1 LEKLRVHKRVLKRF
15 VILTA
20 VAAMLVTTFCSA
32 NLMSS
37 IYLSDYVASCTPIAG
52 GKIVVSVEVDALS
65 YMSKIGAST
74 IYIYKS
80 SDAESWN
87 VVKTYK
93 YTDYPQMM
101 SSGLHYNAAPITFY
115 GTPGYYYCAGVVCYA
130 GNSSGSDQRLYTT
143 SGVRA
148 IT

>member
-1 LEKLRVHKRVLKRF
+1 MKNTIKRF
-15 VILTA
+15 VILF
-20 VAAMLVTTFCSA
+20 AAIAMTVTTYCSA

-37 IYLSDYVASCTPIAG
+37 IYLESYMASCSPISG
-52 GKIVVSVEVDALS
+52 GKIIVTVEVNALG

-80 SDAESWN
+80 SDQTNWN
-87 VVKTYK
+87 VVKTYQ

-101 SSGLHYNAAPITFY
+101 GTGMHYADDPITFH
-115 GTPGYYYCAGVVCYA
+115 GTPGYYYCASVICYA
-130 GNSSGSDQRLYTT
+130 GNSSGHDERLYTT

>member
-1 LEKLRVHKRVLKRF
+1 MRKVAKHALVLM
-15 VILTA
+15 A
-20 VAAMLVTTFCSA
+20 AAAMAVTTVCSA

-37 IYLSDYVASCTPIAG
+37 IYLSSYMAACTPISG
-52 GKIVVSVEVDALS
+52 GKIVVTVEVDALG

-80 SDAESWN
+80 SDQESWN
-87 VVKTYK
+87 VVKTYQ

-101 SSGLHYNAAPITFY
+101 GSGVFYNADPITFH
-115 GTPGYYYCAGVVCYA
+115 GTPGYYYCAGVVVYA
-130 GNSSGSDQRLYTT
+130 GNSSGHDERLYTT